1 MDQIER
7 VGLVGHSLRKI
18 MIDVLMNSG
27 KRAALIASSFIFLS
41 ACSPSRE
48 RASAPRLQPE
58 EGDRIVFLGNAF
70 FEQAIRHGELETSLA
85 LRWPDRKLTFRNI
98 GWSGDTVFGH
108 SRTFGRRGA
117 KFGGP
122 EAGFDKMNQ
131 HLQEL
136 DPDIV
141 FVAYGFNESFEEAE
155 GLDSFRQGAQRLLDR
170 LGELNSEIVLL
181 SPPPMEPGF
190 GAPAEYVEKRNASLQ
205 RYSEEMKALAE
216 SRGHAYVDLFKSLK
230 KEARTYSK
238 DGIHPSGDGYRRI
251 ADIIAEALGL
261 PVPIAR
267 LDSEEAA
274 QIRSEIVEKN
284 QLFFHRWR
292 PRNDA
297 FVFGERKDEQRIAQM
312 EPAQIEPF
320 VESKESIINTL
331 LEAQL

>member
-1 MDQIER
+1 
-7 VGLVGHSLRKI
+7 
-18 MIDVLMNSG
+18 MISVLMNFR
-27 KRAALIASSFIFLS
+27 KRAALIASSFIFLA

-48 RASAPRLQPE
+48 RASAPRLQSE

-85 LRWPDRKLTFRNI
+85 LRWPEKNLSFRNI

-122 EAGFDKMNQ
+122 EAGFERMSQ
-131 HLQEL
+131 HLAKL
-136 DPDIV
+136 GPDIV
-141 FVAYGFNESFEEAE
+141 FVAYGFNESFEEEA
-155 GLDSFRQGAQRLLDR
+155 GLEAFRQGALRLLEM
-170 LGELNSEIVLL
+170 LGALNSEIVLL
-181 SPPPMEPGF
+181 SSPPMESGF
-190 GAPAEYVEKRNASLQ
+190 GAPAEYVEERNAYLQ
-205 RYSEEMKALAE
+205 RYSEEMKALAD
-216 SRGHAYVDLFKSLK
+216 SRGHAYVDLFKPLK
-230 KEARTYSK
+230 KEAGTYSK

-261 PVPIAR
+261 SEPAAR
-267 LDSEEAA
+267 LDSEAAA
-274 QIRSEIVEKN
+274 QIRSEIIKKN
-284 QLFFHRWR
+284 QLFYYRWR

-297 FVFGERKDEQRIAQM
+297 FVYGERKDEQRIAQM

-320 VESKESIINTL
+320 VEKKESIIRTL

>member
-1 MDQIER
+1 
-7 VGLVGHSLRKI
+7 
-18 MIDVLMNSG
+18 
-27 KRAALIASSFIFLS
+27 
-41 ACSPSRE
+41 
-48 RASAPRLQPE
+48 
-58 EGDRIVFLGNAF
+58 
-70 FEQAIRHGELETSLA
+70 
-85 LRWPDRKLTFRNI
+85 
-98 GWSGDTVFGH
+98 VFGH

-155 GLDSFRQGAQRLLDR
+155 GLESFRQGAQRLLDR
-170 LGELNSEIVLL
+170 LGELNSEIVLV
-181 SPPPMEPGF
+181 SPTPMEDGF
-190 GAPAEYVEKRNASLQ
+190 GPPAKYVEKRNAYLQ
-205 RYSEEMKALAE
+205 SYSKEVKALAE

-230 KEARTYSK
+230 SEAGTYSK

-261 PVPIAR
+261 PEPIAR

-274 QIRSEIVEKN
+274 RIRSKIVEKN

>member
-1 MDQIER
+1 
-7 VGLVGHSLRKI
+7 
-18 MIDVLMNSG
+18 MISVLMNFR
-27 KRAALIASSFIFLS
+27 KRSALIASSLIFLS
-41 ACSPSRE
+41 ACTPSQKP
-48 RASAPRLQPE
+48 ASAPRLQPG

-85 LRWPDRKLTFRNI
+85 LRWPEKNLSFRNI
-98 GWSGDTVFGH
+98 GWSGDTVFGQ

-122 EAGFDKMNQ
+122 EAGFEKMSQ
-131 HLQEL
+131 HLAEL

-141 FVAYGFNESFEEAE
+141 FVAYGFNESFEEEA
-155 GLDSFRQGAQRLLDR
+155 GLEAFRQGALRLLDM
-170 LGELNSEIVLL
+170 LGALNSEIVLL

-190 GAPAEYVEKRNASLQ
+190 GAPAEYVEKRNAYLQ

-230 KEARTYSK
+230 KEAGTYSK

-261 PVPIAR
+261 SEPAAR
-267 LDSEEAA
+267 LDSEAAA
-274 QIRSEIVEKN
+274 QIRSEIIKKN
-284 QLFFHRWR
+284 QLFYYRWR

-297 FVFGERKDEQRIAQM
+297 FVYGERKDEQRIAQM

-320 VESKESIINTL
+320 VEKKESIIRTL